1 MKRTLTECCTSGT
14 KVITTANQSRGK
26 FHKEPIRTQIKNNQN
41 AELVNLPN
49 MTGFDFA
56 RGWINF
62 LTNNKVFF
70 GKSKCYIR

>member
-56 RGWINF
+56 RGRINF
-62 LTNNKVFF
+62 FDQ
-70 GKSKCYIR
+70 

>member
-1 MKRTLTECCTSGT
+1 MKRTLTECFTSGT

-49 MTGFDFA
+49 LTGFDFA

-62 LTNNKVFF
+62 F
-70 GKSKCYIR
+70 GQ